1 MDIEKITEQ
10 EVQEILEKDKKRIQQ
25 VLKDVGK
32 ITNTI
37 IYEKDKITTIK
48 KVEPVNEG
56 TTSST
61 IIQNKDNITISCLFE
76 SFLFQIR
83 LDTKN
88 D

>member
-25 VLKDVGK
+25 VLKDGGR

-61 IIQNKDNITISCLFE
+61 IIQNKDNITISCL
-76 SFLFQIR
+76 
-83 LDTKN
+83 
-88 D
+88 